1 MRHRRRNER
10 GAVAVEFAL
19 LLPLIV
25 AILFGMTE
33 FGVNLSKWED
43 YESAAR
49 EGARYAAVQCQ
60 PRQPGD
66 PTSGPCTNSMIARA
80 INQASSS
87 LSLAA
92 SNVTVT
98 ITHGG
103 APVASSDCSQ
113 YPGDAISVSWVQ
125 TFTFDVPLLPIAPRT
140 RTVKGVFRC
149 E

>member
-1 MRHRRRNER
+1 MVLGRNEH

-25 AILFGMTE
+25 VILFGMTE
-33 FGVNLSKWED
+33 FGINLSRWED

-66 PTSGPCTNSMIARA
+66 PASGPCTNSMIARA

-87 LSLAA
+87 LALSG
-92 SNVTVT
+92 SDITVT
-98 ITHGG
+98 ITHSG

-113 YPGDAISVSWVQ
+113 YQGDAISVSWVQ

>member
-1 MRHRRRNER
+1 MLHRNEH

-25 AILFGMTE
+25 VILFGMTE

-49 EGARYAAVQCQ
+49 EGARYASVQCQ
-60 PRQPGD
+60 PRQPTD
-66 PTSGPCTNSMIARA
+66 PASGPCTNAMIAAA
-80 INQASSS
+80 INRASSS
-87 LSLAA
+87 LSLTG
-92 SNVTVT
+92 SDITVT
-98 ITHGG
+98 ITHAGT
-103 APVASSDCSQ
+103 PIASADCSQ
-113 YPGDAISVSWVQ
+113 YQGDPISVSWVQ
-125 TFTFDVPLLPIAPRT
+125 TFTFNVPLLPISPRT

>member
-1 MRHRRRNER
+1 VFHRNER

-25 AILFGMTE
+25 VILFGMTE
-33 FGVNLSKWED
+33 FGINLSRWED

-49 EGARYAAVQCQ
+49 EGARYASVQCQ

-66 PTSGPCTNSMIARA
+66 PVSGPCTKDMIATA
-80 INQASSS
+80 INRASSN
-87 LSLAA
+87 LALTGTDL
-92 SNVTVT
+92 TVT
-98 ITHGG
+98 ITHAGS
-103 APVASSDCSQ
+103 PVASSDCSQ
-113 YPGDAISVSWVQ
+113 YQGDPISVSWVQ
-125 TFTFDVPLLPIAPRT
+125 TFTFNVPLLPITPRT

>member
-1 MRHRRRNER
+1 VLHRNEH

-25 AILFGMTE
+25 VILFGMTE

-49 EGARYAAVQCQ
+49 EGARYASVQCQ

-66 PTSGPCTNSMIARA
+66 PTSGPCTNAMIARA

-87 LSLAA
+87 LSLSA
-92 SNVTVT
+92 SDISVT
-98 ITHGG
+98 ITHAGT
-103 APVASSDCSQ
+103 PIASSDCSQ
-113 YPGDAISVSWVQ
+113 YQGDAISVSWVQ
-125 TFTFDVPLLPIAPRT
+125 TFTFNVPLLPISPRT

>member
-1 MRHRRRNER
+1 MLGRNER

-25 AILFGMTE
+25 VILFGMTE
-33 FGVNLSKWED
+33 FGINLSKWED

-66 PTSGPCTNSMIARA
+66 PASGPCTNSMIARA

-87 LSLAA
+87 LALS
-92 SNVTVT
+92 
-98 ITHGG
+98 G
-103 APVASSDCSQ
+103 ADLSVQIFAGAWVSSTDCSQ
-113 YPGDAISVSWVQ
+113 YQGDPIRVSWNQ
-125 TFTFDVPLLPIAPRT
+125 TFTFNVPLLPISPRT
-140 RTVKGVFRC
+140 RTVIGVFRC